1 MRFLNQTQAGF
12 SVVPIPKKRIQKLKK
27 AKINLSKRGIREFEK
42 FVLSLNNGVLKNKYF
57 KQHNISSKTSLD
69 FFFFE
74 PKLGIEISG
83 PFPKTKEQKAIEKQK
98 LIDCTKHQI
107 ILLKIKY
114 EEVFGNKLILTTKL
128 RDSWGKAKRNKSKNK

>member
-27 AKINLSKRGIREFEK
+27 AKINLPKRAIREFEK

-69 FFFFE
+69 FFF
-74 PKLGIEISG
+74 LN
-83 PFPKTKEQKAIEKQK
+83 
-98 LIDCTKHQI
+98 L
-107 ILLKIKY
+107 
-114 EEVFGNKLILTTKL
+114 N
-128 RDSWGKAKRNKSKNK
+128 